1 MPDLPSEIKDLFHQL
16 SGVSLARGTISLSVP
31 KGATSTKELRFAHR
45 NSSSGEAGI
54 RS

>member
-31 KGATSTKELRFAHR
+31 KGATSTKELSFAHR